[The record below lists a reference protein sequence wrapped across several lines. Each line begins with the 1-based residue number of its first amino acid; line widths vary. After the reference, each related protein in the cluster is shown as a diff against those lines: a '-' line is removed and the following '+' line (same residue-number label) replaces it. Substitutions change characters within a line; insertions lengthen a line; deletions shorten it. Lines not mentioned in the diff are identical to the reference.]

1 MSGSNPQ
8 SVLVVDDHPFIRAS
22 IVQELE
28 RDGTYR
34 VCGEAGSAAEAL
46 ALLRRIRP
54 DFAILDLSLEEGS
67 GMEILAYLQEHCP
80 DCLPVVVT
88 MHEEPAYIEQALQGG
103 ARGYIF
109 KRESVQ
115 SVRQALREVR
125 AGRIFMSQR
134 VAQVLLQ
141 HQAKDKRTQSLEQ
154 TLSGRELEIFE
165 KIGLGYTRAQLA
177 EELCISARTVDS
189 HLDRIKTKLEC
200 QRMAHLTRL
209 AVQYQLAKAN
219 R

>member
-8 SVLVVDDHPFIRAS
+8 TVLVVDDHPFIRAS

-125 AGRIFMSQR
+125 AGRIFGRDDWQEAGRIPRFCLMADGSY
-134 VAQVLLQ
+134 ADTVLFW
-141 HQAKDKRTQSLEQ
+141 K
-154 TLSGRELEIFE
+154 ELP
-165 KIGLGYTRAQLA
+165 
-177 EELCISARTVDS
+177 
-189 HLDRIKTKLEC
+189 
-200 QRMAHLTRL
+200 
-209 AVQYQLAKAN
+209 
-219 R
+219 